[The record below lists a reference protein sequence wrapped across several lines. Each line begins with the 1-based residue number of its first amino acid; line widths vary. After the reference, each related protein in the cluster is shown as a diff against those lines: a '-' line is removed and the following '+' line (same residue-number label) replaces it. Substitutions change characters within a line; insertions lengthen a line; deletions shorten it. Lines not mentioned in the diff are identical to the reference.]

1 MVFTPA
7 YKEDYQKIEAASAK
21 AREASKLYGTLS
33 AQSRTLGEDVMKNVR
48 QARAER
54 GVGQLS
60 KDIGSAT
67 GQIVSEPAK
76 IRERTAG
83 LDPLKQD
90 VLTASQRGQTLRTL
104 ATTADVG
111 EQREGTME
119 DILKA
124 GANKLLAHASLK
136 KSEADASTQ
145 EANTLLSIL
154 GAKMEEERLKISR
167 AGSGSKGMTPLQQLE
182 YLKKLKELTEGEMPE
197 LTAGVKTKAG
207 GYMTL
212 LDDLKRI
219 RGLAGAA
226 GGGKGLLDIFGGATG
241 PVSKLSGAYGPQEDA
256 TYRTALNQLE
266 ADIKHEKYGGALT
279 AQEIKE
285 SKKWAPSSGRQETT
299 NVARLDD
306 LIIKKESQLMNH
318 LKSQGLDEN
327 QVGEYIQTGQ
337 FSSAGGMDFG
347 ALLQLLQGGDLGEG
361 DWVLEGAIQ

>member
-1 MVFTPA
+1 MPT
-7 YKEDYQKIEAASAK
+7 YSDDYQKIEAASKK

-48 QARAER
+48 KARAER

-60 KDIGSAT
+60 KDIGVTT

-90 VLTASQRGQTLRTL
+90 VITASQRGQTLRTL

-111 EQREGTME
+111 EKREGTIE
-119 DILKA
+119 GILKE
-124 GANKLLAHASLK
+124 GANKLLAHAALK

-145 EANTLLSIL
+145 EANTLLSVL
-154 GAKMEEERLKISR
+154 GAKMEEERLRISR
-167 AGSGSKGMTPLQQLE
+167 MPKGPGGMTPSQQLD
-182 YLKKLKELTEGEMPE
+182 YLIKLKKFTESDMPE

-219 RGLAGAA
+219 RDLSSGA
-226 GGGKGLLDIFGGATG
+226 GGGKSWLGDIFGGATG
-241 PVSKLSGAYGPQEDA
+241 PAAKFKGAYWGKEGA
-256 TYRTALNQLE
+256 NYRTALNQLE

-279 AQEIKE
+279 EQEIKE
-285 SKKWAPSSGRQETT
+285 SRKWAPSSGRQETE
-299 NVARLDD
+299 NIARLDD
-306 LIIKKESQLMNH
+306 LIVKKETQLWNH
-318 LKSQGLDEN
+318 LKSQGLGEN
-327 QVGEYIQTGQ
+327 QIGEYIQTGQ
-337 FSSAGGMDFG
+337 FSSEGGMDFSG
-347 ALLQLLQGGDLGEG
+347 LLQLLQGGGEGG

>member
-1 MVFTPA
+1 MPA

-90 VLTASQRGQTLRTL
+90 VITASQRGQTLRTL

-145 EANTLLSIL
+145 EANTLLSVL
-154 GAKMEEERLKISR
+154 GAKMEEERLRISR
-167 AGSGSKGMTPLQQLE
+167 IPKGPGVMTPLQQLD
-182 YLKKLKELTEGEMPE
+182 YLIKMKEFTEGDMPE

-207 GYMTL
+207 DYMTL
-212 LDDLKRI
+212 LDDMKRI
-219 RGLAGAA
+219 RDLATTA
-226 GGGKGLLDIFGGATG
+226 GGAKGWLGDFFAGATG
-241 PVSKLSGAYGPQEDA
+241 PVAKRKGAYFGQEGAD
-256 TYRTALNQLE
+256 YRTALDLLE

-279 AQEIKE
+279 EQEIRE
-285 SKKWAPSSGRQETT
+285 SKKWAPSSARQETT

-318 LKSQGLDEN
+318 LKAQGLNES

-337 FSSAGGMDFG
+337 FSSAGGADFSS
-347 ALLQLLQGGDLGEG
+347 LLQLLQGGGEG
-361 DWVLEGAIQ
+361 GDWILEGAIQ